1 MFDSHYFEAAHAIPY
16 YQDEW
21 MNIWKFAAA
30 KGKKKQSKPIIL
42 NYSIMTRAYG
52 TVFNRDNFI
61 EFFNH
66 EGFDVYLMD
75 WGKDSVFTLN
85 GWGVDQICDTLRDKA
100 VLPLLEEYKT
110 DSLNIF
116 GICIGG
122 MLAAHMIN
130 KNMQTDKNFAKK
142 FNKVAFYGSPILGA
156 RDLGIAKTFLAFYKQ
171 MKPYRQAMHDTG
183 SSLFTL
189 DAYLM
194 QGISKSLLE
203 WSWDEFASEGNKT
216 LTEMVQLTMDDRW
229 VPFAAFMDLLEE
241 AFERTQSED
250 GRAFHFK
257 GNVSNIHFY
266 NMVGDSDVLVMP
278 SASIVEYGSS
288 VPDQFA
294 SFEQDIFVGGHFI
307 FAQPGFQ
314 KEKKRLAEWFA
325 A

>member
-1 MFDSHYFEAAHAIPY
+1 MLDSRYYEAAHAIPY
-16 YQDEW
+16 YQDEYI
-21 MNIWKFAAA
+21 NIWKFPTKA
-30 KGKKKQSKPIIL
+30 KKRQEKPIIL

-52 TVFNRDNFI
+52 CVSNRDSFV
-61 EFFNH
+61 EYFNH

-75 WGKDSVFTLN
+75 WGKDTLFTLS

-100 VLPLLEEYKT
+100 VLPLLKEYKT

-130 KNMQTDKNFAKK
+130 KNTQADKNFAKK

-156 RDLGIAKTFLAFYKQ
+156 RDLGIAKTFLNFYKQ
-171 MKPYRQAMHDTG
+171 MKPFRKLMHDSG
-183 SSLFTL
+183 ISLFTL

-203 WSWDEFASEGNKT
+203 WSWEQFASEGQKT
-216 LTEMVQLTMDDRW
+216 LTEMVQLTTDDRW

-241 AFERTQSED
+241 AFEKTQSED
-250 GRAFHFK
+250 GQGFHFK
-257 GNVSNIHFY
+257 CDIKNIHFY

-278 SASIVEYGSS
+278 SASIVEYGST
-288 VPDQFA
+288 VPQQFA

>member
-142 FNKVAFYGSPILGA
+142 FNKVVFYGSPILGA

-171 MKPYRQAMHDTG
+171 MKPDRQAMHDTG
-183 SSLFTL
+183 ISLFTL

>member
-1 MFDSHYFEAAHAIPY
+1 M
-16 YQDEW
+16 
-21 MNIWKFAAA
+21 
-30 KGKKKQSKPIIL
+30 
-42 NYSIMTRAYG
+42 
-52 TVFNRDNFI
+52 
-61 EFFNH
+61 
-66 EGFDVYLMD
+66 
-75 WGKDSVFTLN
+75 N

-183 SSLFTL
+183 ISLFTL

>member
-1 MFDSHYFEAAHAIPY
+1 
-16 YQDEW
+16 
-21 MNIWKFAAA
+21 
-30 KGKKKQSKPIIL
+30 
-42 NYSIMTRAYG
+42 
-52 TVFNRDNFI
+52 
-61 EFFNH
+61 
-66 EGFDVYLMD
+66 
-75 WGKDSVFTLN
+75 
-85 GWGVDQICDTLRDKA
+85 
-100 VLPLLEEYKT
+100 
-110 DSLNIF
+110 
-116 GICIGG
+116 
-122 MLAAHMIN
+122 
-130 KNMQTDKNFAKK
+130 
-142 FNKVAFYGSPILGA
+142 
-156 RDLGIAKTFLAFYKQ
+156 
-171 MKPYRQAMHDTG
+171 
-183 SSLFTL
+183 
-189 DAYLM
+189 
-194 QGISKSLLE
+194 
-203 WSWDEFASEGNKT
+203 
-216 LTEMVQLTMDDRW
+216 MVQLTMDDRW